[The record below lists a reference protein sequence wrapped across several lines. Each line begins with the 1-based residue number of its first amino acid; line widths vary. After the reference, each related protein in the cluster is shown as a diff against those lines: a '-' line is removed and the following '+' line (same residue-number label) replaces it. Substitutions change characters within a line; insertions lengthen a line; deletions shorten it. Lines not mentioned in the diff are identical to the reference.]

1 LSLQPNKGIDRGMS
15 RRVTLIT
22 ASLLAA
28 LLGAGGLVAAQVS
41 QRAKD
46 QQAAADTRRE
56 IADLR
61 GELDALGQK
70 RLVAGDDVA
79 AKRARLEAL
88 HQRESALVGELGRDR
103 GQLSRLLSALQLFR
117 RDPPPALL
125 VSPGD
130 ARDAVRAAI
139 LIRAMTPELQ
149 ARADGYARQARAVSA
164 LRREAAAASEEL
176 FTAESLVADR
186 KGELE
191 RMIVE
196 KTQLERAYAQEA
208 LTGDQEQR
216 TLGALTDSL
225 APKPVTGPLTLRS
238 PTPGPFSHRF
248 GEVMPAGGRASGVSI
263 RTEKGHAIASPAAAT
278 VEYAGPLN
286 GWGVV
291 LILRAQGAYHLVL
304 AGMDQVSVAPG
315 QSVAP
320 GATVGRMAE
329 HGSSE
334 PELYFEV
341 REDGASVDPERW
353 LKQGSR

>member
-1 LSLQPNKGIDRGMS
+1 MS
-15 RRVTLIT
+15 RRVALIT
-22 ASLLAA
+22 ASLVAA
-28 LLGAGGLVAAQVS
+28 LVGAGGLVAAQVS

-56 IADLR
+56 IVDLR
-61 GELDALGQK
+61 GELDALGRQ
-70 RLVAGDDVA
+70 RINAGDDVTE
-79 AKRARLEAL
+79 KRARLEEL
-88 HQRESALVGELGRDR
+88 HQRESALVAELGRDR
-103 GQLSRLLSALQLFR
+103 GQLARLLSALQLFR
-117 RDPPPALL
+117 RNPPPALL

-149 ARADGYARQARAVSA
+149 ARADGYARQARAVA
-164 LRREAAAASEEL
+164 ATRREAAAASEAL

-186 KGELE
+186 RGELE

-208 LTGDQEQR
+208 LTGDQA
-216 TLGALTDSL
+216 TLGALTDGL
-225 APKPVTGPLTLRS
+225 APKPAAGPLALSS
-238 PTPGPFSHRF
+238 PAPGVLERRF
-248 GEVMPAGGRASGVSI
+248 GQAMPAGGRSTGLTI
-263 RTEKGHAIASPAAAT
+263 RTEKGHAVASPAAAV

-291 LILRAQGAYHLVL
+291 LILRAQGAYAGGAYHLVL
-304 AGMDQVSVAPG
+304 AGMDQVSVGSG

-320 GATVGRMAE
+320 GATVGRMAD

-341 REDGASVDPERW
+341 REDGVPVDPERW

>member
-1 LSLQPNKGIDRGMS
+1 MS
-15 RRVTLIT
+15 RRVALIT
-22 ASLLAA
+22 ASLLVA
-28 LLGAGGLVAAQVS
+28 LVGAGGLVAAQVGQKALPS
-41 QRAKD
+41 QKMKD
-46 QQAAADTRRE
+46 EQAAADTRRE
-56 IADLR
+56 IVDLR
-61 GELDALGQK
+61 GELDALGRQ
-70 RLVAGDDVA
+70 RVDAGDDVGL
-79 AKRARLEAL
+79 KRARLEAL

-103 GQLSRLLSALQLFR
+103 GQLARLLSALQLFR

-164 LRREAAAASEEL
+164 LRREAAAASEQL

-208 LTGDQEQR
+208 LTGDQA
-216 TLGALTDSL
+216 TLGALTDGL
-225 APKPVTGPLTLRS
+225 APKPATGPLTLRS
-238 PTPGPFSHRF
+238 PAPGVLTRRF
-248 GEVMPAGGRASGVSI
+248 GQAMPAGGRATGLTIS
-263 RTEKGHAIASPAAAT
+263 TEKGHVVASPAAGV
-278 VEYAGPLN
+278 VEYAGPLS
-286 GWGVV
+286 GWGTV

-304 AGMDQVSVAPG
+304 AGMDEVSVGSG

-320 GATVGRMAE
+320 GATVGRMAD
-329 HGSSE
+329 HGSEE

-341 REDGASVDPERW
+341 REDGAPVDPERW

>member
-1 LSLQPNKGIDRGMS
+1 MDRRMS
-15 RRVTLIT
+15 RRVVLIT
-22 ASLLAA
+22 ASLLSLA
-28 LLGAGGLVAAQVS
+28 LGGVTVVAAQVT
-41 QRAKD
+41 QKAKD
-46 QQAAADTRRE
+46 EQAAADTRRE

-61 GELDALGQK
+61 GELDALGRQK
-70 RLVAGDDVA
+70 VDAGDDVDL
-79 AKRARLEAL
+79 KRARLEAL
-88 HQRESALVGELGRDR
+88 HQRESALTAELGRDR
-103 GQLSRLLSALQLFR
+103 GQLARLLSALQLFR

-164 LRREAAAASEEL
+164 LRREAAAASEQL

-186 KGELE
+186 RGELE

-208 LTGDQEQR
+208 LTGGDDQG
-216 TLGALTDSL
+216 TLGALIDGL
-225 APKPVTGPLTLRS
+225 APKAAVGPLKLKS
-238 PTPGPFSHRF
+238 PAPGPLARRF
-248 GEVMPAGGRASGVSI
+248 GQAMPAGGRATGLTI
-263 RTEKGHAIASPAAAT
+263 RTEKGHVVASPAAAV

-286 GWGVV
+286 GWGTV
-291 LILRAQGAYHLVL
+291 LILRALGAYPGGAYHLVL
-304 AGMDQVSVAPG
+304 AGMDEVSVAPG

-320 GATVGRMAE
+320 GATVGRMVNQ
-329 HGSSE
+329 GSSE

-341 REDGASVDPERW
+341 REDGVPVDPERW

>member
-1 LSLQPNKGIDRGMS
+1 MS
-15 RRVTLIT
+15 RRLALIT
-22 ASLLAA
+22 ASLLVA
-28 LLGAGGLVAAQVS
+28 LLGVGGFVAAQVS
-41 QRAKD
+41 QRAPSSQRAKD
-46 QQAAADTRRE
+46 EQAAADTRRE

-61 GELDALGQK
+61 GELDALGRQ
-70 RLVAGDDVA
+70 RIDAGDDVT

-88 HQRESALVGELGRDR
+88 HERESALIAELGRDR
-103 GQLSRLLSALQLFR
+103 GQLARLLSALELFR
-117 RDPPPALL
+117 RNPPPALL

-149 ARADGYARQARAVSA
+149 ARADGYARQARAVA
-164 LRREAAAASEEL
+164 TLRREAAAASEQL

-208 LTGDQEQR
+208 LTGDEG
-216 TLGALTDSL
+216 TLGALTDGL
-225 APKPVTGPLTLRS
+225 APKPATGPLTLAS
-238 PTPGPFSHRF
+238 PAPGPLARRF
-248 GEVMPAGGRASGVSI
+248 GQALPAGGRAAGLTI
-263 RTEKGHAIASPAAAT
+263 RTEKSQAVASPAAGT

-286 GWGVV
+286 GWGAV

-320 GATVGRMAE
+320 GATVGRMAT
-329 HGSSE
+329 HGSSD

-341 REDGASVDPERW
+341 REDGAPVDPERW
-353 LKQGSR
+353 LKQRSR